1 MCAKSMPNASRF
13 LLCTGTLLMP
23 YGWLSSPSF
32 IFLADREIRMEA
44 HEHSNPSTQH
54 GETIHLP
61 APTAWPIVLAF
72 GFTLILAGV
81 VTSGIISILGGVFAI
96 AGCVGWFREVWP
108 HEAHEDVP
116 VEEHE
121 VTIASTRTH
130 VTRIEVSEEHRAH
143 LPVETY
149 PVLSGIKGGIPG
161 GVARILPAML
171 YGILSGHGIWYPVNL
186 LVGAGVGHWTNPTMA
201 EMEGFHPSAVLIATI
216 IHVATSVLVGLLYG
230 AMLPMLPR
238 RPILLGG
245 IVAPLLW
252 TGLLH
257 SAMGIINPALDA
269 HIAWGW
275 FVASQFFFG
284 IVAGSVVARAEL
296 IQTVASL
303 PLMARLGVET
313 PGMIHSMD
321 EEKEP

>member
-1 MCAKSMPNASRF
+1 
-13 LLCTGTLLMP
+13 
-23 YGWLSSPSF
+23 
-32 IFLADREIRMEA
+32 MEA
-44 HEHSNPSTQH
+44 HEHSNSSGRH
-54 GETIHLP
+54 SGTIHLP

-72 GFTLILAGV
+72 GIALVLAGV
-81 VTSGIISILGGVFAI
+81 VTSGIISILGGVFAVF
-96 AGCVGWFREVWP
+96 GCVGWFRQVLP

-121 VTIASTRTH
+121 VAIVSGRTR

-149 PVLSGIKGGIPG
+149 PVLSGIKGGIAG
-161 GVARILPAML
+161 GIAMILPAML
-171 YGILSGHGIWYPVNL
+171 YGLLSGHGIWYPVNL
-186 LVGAGVGHWTNPTMA
+186 LGGAGVGHWTNPTMA

-216 IHVATSVLVGLLYG
+216 IHGVTSVLVGLLYG

-257 SAMGIINPALDA
+257 SSLGVVNPVLDS
-269 HIAWGW
+269 HIMWGW
-275 FVASQFFFG
+275 FVVSQVAFG
-284 IVAGSVVARAEL
+284 IVAGLVVVRQGK
-296 IQTVASL
+296 IQTGQSMPFVLRMGIEAS
-303 PLMARLGVET
+303 
-313 PGMIHSMD
+313 GMPPEGKDRH
-321 EEKEP
+321 